1 MREMRGTVR
10 TAESYTRE
18 RDREL
23 REFLNY
29 SLPRRAL
36 AESYYVGPCP
46 MLYIPMQL
54 PRHAWRDAVS
64 TFTTSRQIRRGK
76 SSTLAMPDV
85 EGGDLETLFWSSDF
99 LFCLF
104 LNKTTNDQE
113 ETSRIKWQ
121 NP

>member
-1 MREMRGTVR
+1 
-10 TAESYTRE
+10 
-18 RDREL
+18 
-23 REFLNY
+23 
-29 SLPRRAL
+29 
-36 AESYYVGPCP
+36 
-46 MLYIPMQL
+46 MQL

-85 EGGDLETLFWSSDF
+85 EGGDLETLFWRSDF

-113 ETSRIKWQ
+113 EASRIKWQ